1 MEQAEKLIH
10 EGNYHLNELEFK
22 EALDCFENA
31 IKLDPGSHQ
40 AYFGKAEASQGIKD
54 VGIKDIVSDK
64 IAADYEKA
72 IELNDEDPLYYVRY
86 GAFCMTEMKFKK
98 AEECYNMAAT
108 LDSAVARHYYS
119 EFANDYV
126 FTENIRKELKKNRRK
141 RVYSKALKYLLKGIN
156 LEPEEAIEVLTVM
169 QEEGDEEEENPEE

>member
-10 EGNYHLNELEFK
+10 EGNYHLNELEFE
-22 EALDCFENA
+22 EALGCFENA
-31 IKLDPGSHQ
+31 IKLEPGSHQ

-54 VGIKDIVSDK
+54 VGIKDIASEK
-64 IAADYEKA
+64 IASDYEKA

-86 GAFCMTEMKFKK
+86 GAFCMAEMMFKK

-108 LDSAVARHYYS
+108 LDNAVARHYYS

-126 FTENIRKELKKNRRK
+126 FMENIRKELRKSRRK
-141 RVYSKALKYLLKGIN
+141 RVYSKALRYMLKGIN
-156 LEPEEAIEVLTVM
+156 LEAEEAIEVLTAM
-169 QEEGDEEEENPEE
+169 QVEGDGEEEDEE